1 MTGNGDVI
9 GLFGALI
16 ALCLAAFP
24 VGSVTTRDLTASVKA
39 TKSTP
44 NQQYLREQLFGD
56 EPNGVDTLGEL
67 ASDTDQFN
75 EILAVFKTKG
85 LQRHRGATVSAGKIQ
100 FKNTDKVSI
109 VWVFEAG
116 ESLNWLSIGLVNSA
130 NVASFLSEPLLS
142 VVLRE
147 REELLSF
154 DFGAYTLGQLGRA
167 FGLRTDIGGCGAG
180 GSLCSTTYLRLFIP
194 QKGKLSMPF
203 NEAIAYYGNYG
214 GSWNKD
220 GTRQHEVEE
229 QNGIIVFDSTKAK
242 GIPYISLKVKTGKNW
257 SVRLFK
263 SAVDSF
269 GVVRYITSDPP
280 ILNDVS
286 ER

>member
-1 MTGNGDVI
+1 MH
-9 GLFGALI
+9 
-16 ALCLAAFP
+16 P
-24 VGSVTTRDLTASVKA
+24 VAGQFCQSIRVT
-39 TKSTP
+39 P
-44 NQQYLREQLFGD
+44 
-56 EPNGVDTLGEL
+56 
-67 ASDTDQFN
+67 DTDQFN
-75 EILAVFKTKG
+75 EILAVFKAKG
-85 LQRHRGATVSAGKIQ
+85 LPLHGGATVSAGKMQ

-109 VWVFEAG
+109 VWVFESG
-116 ESLNWLSIGLVNSA
+116 ESRNWLSIGLVSSA
-130 NVASFLSEPLLS
+130 NVAGFLSEPLLS
-142 VVLRE
+142 VALRE

-167 FGLRTDIGGCGAG
+167 FGVRTDIGSCGAG
-180 GSLCSTTYLRLFIP
+180 GSVCSTTYLRLFIP
-194 QKGKLSMPF
+194 QNGKLSMPF

-229 QNGIIVFDSTKAK
+229 QNGIIVVDSTNAK
-242 GIPYISLKVKTGKNW
+242 NIPELSLKVKSGKNQ

-263 SAVDSF
+263 SVVDSF
-269 GVVRYITSDPP
+269 GVVRYITSDTP